1 MIVTPRPEEVRTTA
15 TGPIVATVGVFDGL
29 HRGHQAIMAQVVARA
44 RELSGPATVLTFDPH
59 PRRVL
64 DPERAPRL
72 MLTRE
77 QKLALLQRL
86 GIDAAVV
93 LAFDRA
99 LAAAPAEEFV
109 RELLGRRLGAREI
122 FVGADFRFGRGRA
135 GDIHV
140 LRRIGGEV
148 GLTAH
153 SVAPVLED
161 GERISA
167 SRIRGLLAEGKVG
180 AAAALLGRPFSL
192 IGTIVHG
199 EGRGGVVLVP
209 TANLAPENEFLPER
223 GVYITAT
230 RRPGETLLGL
240 TNVGLRPTFG
250 DQRLIVET
258 FLPGFSG
265 DLYGARVE
273 LDFLDRVRDE
283 RKFESPQDLRRQIAR
298 DIETFERWR
307 GSRRDSP

>member
-1 MIVTPRPEEVRTTA
+1 MIVTLQPEEFRRSA
-15 TGPIVATVGVFDGL
+15 AGAIVATVGVFDGL
-29 HRGHQAIMAQVVARA
+29 HRGHQAIMSQVVARA
-44 RELSGPATVLTFDPH
+44 RELRGMAAVLTFDPH

-77 QKLALLQRL
+77 QKLSLLERL
-86 GIDAAVV
+86 GMDAAVV
-93 LAFDRA
+93 LPFDRA
-99 LAAAPAEEFV
+99 LAAMPAEEFV
-109 RELLGRRLGAREI
+109 REVLHRRLGAREI

-135 GDIHV
+135 GDFPLLERLGREAGV
-140 LRRIGGEV
+140 V
-148 GLTAH
+148 AH
-153 SVAPVLED
+153 SVAPVVED

-167 SRIRGLLAEGKVG
+167 SRIRALLAEGK
-180 AAAALLGRPFSL
+180 AREARALLGRPFSL
-192 IGTIVHG
+192 IGTVVHG
-199 EGRGGVVLVP
+199 EGRGGAVLVP

-230 RRPGETLLGL
+230 RRPAGTILGL

-250 DQRLIVET
+250 DQRLVVET

-273 LDFLDRVRDE
+273 LDFLERLRDE
-283 RKFESPQDLRRQIAR
+283 RKFESTEDLRNQIGR
-298 DIETFERWR
+298 DIEVFERWR
-307 GSRRDSP
+307 AGRVG